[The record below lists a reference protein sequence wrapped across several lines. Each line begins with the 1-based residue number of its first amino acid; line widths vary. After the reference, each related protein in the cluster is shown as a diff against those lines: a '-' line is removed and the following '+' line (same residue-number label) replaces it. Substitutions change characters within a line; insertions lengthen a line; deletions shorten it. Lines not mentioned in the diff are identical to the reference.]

1 MFGKDG
7 VHLKGLRVGVTGV
20 LYKQLKIRQK
30 SGKLLLASVDE
41 FKTSKVQ
48 QDLPKLTCHACL
60 QTCLTDAYIGL
71 HSIQACQSCEIMWQ
85 RDVNASKN
93 IFKISRQVIGGHG
106 RPREFTREQ

>member
-1 MFGKDG
+1 FGNGIFGKDS
-7 VHLKGLRVGVTGV
+7 VHLKGLRVEVTG
-20 LYKQLKIRQK
+20 K

-71 HSIQACQSCEIMWQ
+71 HSIQACQSCGIMWQ
-85 RDVNASKN
+85 RDVNVSKN
-93 IFKISRQVIGGHG
+93 IFKISRQVIGGHR
-106 RPREFTREQ
+106 RPRKFTRE

>member
-30 SGKLLLASVDE
+30 SGELLLASVDE

-48 QDLPKLTCHACL
+48 QNLPKLVK
-60 QTCLTDAYIGL
+60 
-71 HSIQACQSCEIMWQ
+71 E
-85 RDVNASKN
+85 
-93 IFKISRQVIGGHG
+93 
-106 RPREFTREQ
+106 